1 MSTTE
6 LQQMIW
12 QTVAAIPYG
21 SVASYGDI
29 ARQCGY
35 PNHARYVGRT
45 LKNLPADS
53 SLPWHRVIKANGDL
67 AFPQDSKAFEQ
78 QYQRLLQ
85 EGIAF
90 AGYRVQIQ
98 RYR

>member
-6 LQQMIW
+6 LQLMIW

-35 PNHARYVGRT
+35 PNHARFVGRT

-53 SLPWHRVIKANGDL
+53 SLPWHRVIKANGEL
-67 AFPQDSKAFEQ
+67 AFPEGSTAFQ
-78 QYQRLLQ
+78 QQFQRLLQ

-90 AGYRVQIQ
+90 NGHRVIL
-98 RYR
+98 RR